1 MDAPIGN
8 RENRFWTAYGPG
20 TAYLP
25 LIMVDSGHQIMTAEQ
40 GDFKAAY
47 RFLVNVELT
56 RPPKAEIEAYARQ
69 IGTKVRVYARL
80 HNTSGVTLSAVMNH
94 AALNALVYEDAS
106 VGLTGRIIRAAP
118 WVDITSP
125 LAPDGTLTATIDT
138 VYLQGVA
145 WGALHTVV
153 VADYQPTAG
162 GAFDML
168 QAAVARPAGLTVTPS
183 AIPVGVDSG
192 HLADRSMPV
201 TLSGPFTLSWSAVAD
216 VPWLV
221 PSPDSA
227 AIATQP
233 EVTVYA
239 GALASGAQEG
249 HVTVSATRQ
258 DGLAFTRFLTVTA
271 VLGPRRLRAVAPPV
285 ELGASIAVPIVL
297 SALGDEHRVSFS
309 LAFDPAIV
317 GSPVVEPG
325 AASATAALEVDDSG
339 AAAGRIGVT
348 VTLPQGETFP
358 EGDYQLVLVTFAG
371 APVVAASST
380 VVSFA
385 DQPVARSIR
394 DGFESELTAS
404 TEDAV
409 LVFPQASTVR
419 AVRRHLRRTAE

>member
-1 MDAPIGN
+1 MLVPERGQHD
-8 RENRFWTAYGPG
+8 R
-20 TAYLP
+20 
-25 LIMVDSGHQIMTAEQ
+25 D
-40 GDFKAAY
+40 GDRRA
-47 RFLVNVELT
+47 
-56 RPPKAEIEAYARQ
+56 
-69 IGTKVRVYARL
+69 
-80 HNTSGVTLSAVMNH
+80 
-94 AALNALVYEDAS
+94 
-106 VGLTGRIIRAAP
+106 GLDRRG
-118 WVDITSP
+118 
-125 LAPDGTLTATIDT
+125 DGT
-138 VYLQGVA
+138 
-145 WGALHTVV
+145 
-153 VADYQPTAG
+153 
-162 GAFDML
+162 
-168 QAAVARPAGLTVTPS
+168 QAARPAGLTVTPS
-183 AIPVGVDSG
+183 AVPVGVDSG
-192 HLADRSMPV
+192 HPADRSVPV
-201 TLSGPFTLSWSAVAD
+201 ALSGPFTLNWSAVAD

-221 PSPDSA
+221 LSPDSA

-233 EVTVYA
+233 EVTVDA
-239 GALASGAQEG
+239 GALASGSQAG
-249 HVTVSATRQ
+249 HVTFSATSQ
-258 DGLAFTRFLTVTA
+258 DGKAFTRFLTVTA

-348 VTLPQGETFP
+348 VTVPQGETFP
-358 EGDYQLVLVTFAG
+358 EGDDELVLVTFAG
-371 APVVAASST
+371 APVVAAPST

-419 AVRRHLRRTAE
+419 AVRRHLQRTPE